1 MTDEPQKMYEL
12 KGTDADIFS
21 ENLNRELTEDERY
34 EVRVWAGV
42 VQMTCHLCA
51 CGTEIHYNCVKDVIV
66 HCSGCDRVHSG

>member
-42 VQMTCHLCA
+42 V
-51 CGTEIHYNCVKDVIV
+51 
-66 HCSGCDRVHSG
+66 